1 MLIRDYRDSDRTSCA
16 AVYERAWNGLFPG
29 TRRSISPEQ
38 LEFETNGE
46 RMLVAELNGEILGF
60 ASYWEPDSFL
70 HHLHVDP
77 DYQGQGIGTAL
88 LRRVGLLGTGK
99 MSLKCQTA
107 NFGARRFYSHHGFV
121 ESDERG
127 EDEFG
132 AWVRLTRDE

>member
-1 MLIRDYRDSDRTSCA
+1 MLIRDYRESDRTGCA
-16 AVYERAWNGLFPG
+16 AVYERAWNGLSLGAP
-29 TRRSISPEQ
+29 RSISPEQ
-38 LEFETNGE
+38 LEFETSGE
-46 RMLVAELNGEILGF
+46 RLLVAELNDEILGF

-77 DYQGQGIGTAL
+77 DYQRQGIGTAL
-88 LRRVGLLGTGK
+88 LSRVGLLGAGG

-121 ESDERG
+121 ESEERG

-132 AWVRLTRDE
+132 A